1 MDLDTLKR
9 ALSPVCCILLFAAAR
24 LAFGYIDER
33 VYAGAAD
40 GNAFSLT
47 AFLTILFLVPRPM
60 YDEDSGGLR
69 WRCLAVTLLRLGK
82 IEFAVF
88 ALILAAAVSVTAVF
102 WPKYTAA
109 DIEARLSAEG
119 YSDIALCT
127 TLDSGSILR
136 PDGVVFEAAGPDGCR
151 QRLLADLCDG
161 SSQLWT

>member
-1 MDLDTLKR
+1 MTL
-9 ALSPVCCILLFAAAR
+9 F
-24 LAFGYIDER
+24 
-33 VYAGAAD
+33 
-40 GNAFSLT
+40 
-47 AFLTILFLVPRPM
+47 
-60 YDEDSGGLR
+60 
-69 WRCLAVTLLRLGK
+69 RLGK
-82 IEFAVF
+82 IKFAVF

-136 PDGVVFEAAGPDGCR
+136 PDGCR
-151 QRLLADLCDG
+151 QRLLADLSDG